1 MKKVNGTI
9 IIATLILAVATIL
22 TLNVVIAG
30 NLNSNVIDVSASVEQ
45 TKLIQQQLVNFG
57 YYDGEVDGFYD
68 DETKTAILEFQKDK
82 GINQTGVVDA
92 STALALELEAAI
104 QTVDDIFTCSLKLFT
119 QKQGESPILVK

>member
-104 QTVDDIFTCSLKLFT
+104 QTVDDIYLLAK
-119 QKQGESPILVK
+119 II